1 MSMTGLHPALT
12 TLRCRR
18 WDHALE
24 RLIAK
29 TDDAGCGGT
38 IAKALPLPP
47 DPDAA
52 RERIE
57 WIVDELYARKQPAAG
72 RMAFAWSMLLVDPR
86 KPQTFWPVISQL
98 QWLAADVDAADRG
111 DLRLDDRLE
120 TWWRAASGDFA
131 DRTAFPLSIFAI
143 EEANLVMPGDFHD
156 PILAAGDRNYGI
168 VVMPRKTAAKVKPY
182 HIAWKDL
189 VDARLPLIVA
199 HDVAGVRRTLLAE
212 YPHATTAID
221 LVLRDLR
228 EGEPVRFKPFIMV
241 GPPGNGKSRLIR
253 RIGDL
258 LSIGVYRFDGGSSTD
273 GVGYGGTP
281 RGWSESTPCIPAR
294 AVQTNK
300 IANPIVMVDEVE
312 KASPNPRNGALWSVL
327 LGHLERE
334 TAAHFRDAELDL
346 SWVSHVATANSIDPL
361 PDPLKDRYRIVK
373 VSAPRLADLP
383 ALATNVL
390 REIEI
395 ENGEQGFV
403 QALAEDELDVIA
415 KAWQR
420 AGFSIRKL
428 QKIVAATLEARD
440 AYAMRH

>member
-1 MSMTGLHPALT
+1 M
-12 TLRCRR
+12 
-18 WDHALE
+18 
-24 RLIAK
+24 
-29 TDDAGCGGT
+29 
-38 IAKALPLPP
+38 
-47 DPDAA
+47 
-52 RERIE
+52 
-57 WIVDELYARKQPAAG
+57 
-72 RMAFAWSMLLVDPR
+72 
-86 KPQTFWPVISQL
+86 
-98 QWLAADVDAADRG
+98 
-111 DLRLDDRLE
+111 
-120 TWWRAASGDFA
+120 
-131 DRTAFPLSIFAI
+131 SIFAI
-143 EEANLVMPGDFHD
+143 AEANLVNPAVFED
-156 PILAAGDRNYGI
+156 PIIAAGDESRGI
-168 VVMPRKTAAKVKPY
+168 VIMPKKTAAKVKPC
-182 HIAWKDL
+182 HFAWQDL

-228 EGEPVRFKPFIMV
+228 EGEPVRFKPFIVV

-258 LSIGVYRFDGGSSTD
+258 LSIGIYRFDAGSSTD

-312 KASPNPRNGALWSVL
+312 KASPNTRNGVLWSVL
-327 LGHLERE
+327 LGHLDRE
-334 TAAHFRDAELDL
+334 TAARFRDAALDAELDL

-373 VSAPRLADLP
+373 VPAPRLADLP
-383 ALATNVL
+383 TLVANVV
-390 REIEI
+390 REIES
-395 ENGEQGFV
+395 ENGAQGFV

-420 AGFSIRKL
+420 TGFSIRKL

-440 AYAMRH
+440 AQAMRH